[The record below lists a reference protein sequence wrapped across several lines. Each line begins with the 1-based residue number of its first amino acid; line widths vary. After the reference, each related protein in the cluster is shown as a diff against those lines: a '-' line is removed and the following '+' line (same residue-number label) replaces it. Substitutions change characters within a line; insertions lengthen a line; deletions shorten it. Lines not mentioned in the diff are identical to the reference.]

1 MKIIALDHYDMVKKG
16 ELELS
21 KIGELAASYGES
33 PMTEKELDRL
43 NDRDFGLI
51 LVASDGSRSREFPLC
66 NKFEVIMSK
75 SASIMHSKLIPSK
88 ARNILNVRLGAAA
101 RRFLPGMQKTASAT
115 SLLSNIY
122 ALTPRD
128 ERKMVSREMEKT
140 ASHFAINESLNGG
153 SLQKYAIDT
162 PEQVRRGVRRF
173 EVKHRNMNIKYAFA
187 YARNVGE
194 RADALGVEIPEDS
207 AVNLYKTAA
216 LSPQAKGHINERLK
230 FAPEAAHSAYIGLM
244 LKTASCT
251 PEQLAVTLDATDR
264 QYAMD
269 TFYDTHFPDA
279 GSSVLDFRK
288 KAEVID
294 VSGIEIDK
302 DEFLDTLSSD
312 EEEFTELLG
321 ADTMAEL
328 RKDPEAIL
336 LSLPTPHKQKILEML
351 TDRSS

>member
-16 ELELS
+16 ELDLP
-21 KIGELAASYGES
+21 KIGELAAKYGES
-33 PMTEKELDRL
+33 TMTEKELDRL
-43 NDRDFGLI
+43 DDRDFGLI

-75 SASIMHSKLIPSK
+75 SAAVMHSKQIPAK
-88 ARNILNVRLGAAA
+88 ARNILDVRLNAAA

-115 SLLSNIY
+115 ELISNVY

-128 ERKMVSREMEKT
+128 ERKLVSSEMEKT
-140 ASHFAINESLNGG
+140 ASHFAINETLNGG
-153 SLQKYAIDT
+153 SMQKYAIDN
-162 PEQVRRGVRRF
+162 PEQVRRGIRRF
-173 EVKHRNMNIKYAFA
+173 ETKHRGMNIKYAFA

-194 RADALGVEIPEDS
+194 RADALGVDIPEES

-216 LSPQAKGHINERLK
+216 MSPHARGHINRRLK
-230 FAPEAAHSAYIGLM
+230 FAPKEAHSAYIGLM
-244 LKTASCT
+244 LKTASIS
-251 PEQLAVTLDATDR
+251 PEQLAVALDTTDR

-294 VSGIEIDK
+294 VSGTEIDK
-302 DEFLDTLSSD
+302 TEFLDTLESN
-312 EEEFTELLG
+312 EEAFAELLG
-321 ADTMAEL
+321 NDAIAEL
-328 RKDPEAIL
+328 KREPEAVL
-336 LSLPTPHKQKILEML
+336 TSLPMPHKQKVLEML
-351 TDRSS
+351 IDRSS

>member
-1 MKIIALDHYDMVKKG
+1 MKIIALDHYDMAKKG

-21 KIGELAASYGES
+21 KMGELAAEYGES

-51 LVASDGSRSREFPLC
+51 LIASDGSRSREFPLR

-75 SASIMHSKLIPSK
+75 SASIMHSKLMPSK
-88 ARNILNVRLGAAA
+88 ARNILDVRLGAAA
-101 RRFLPGMQKTASAT
+101 RRFLPGMQKTASANN
-115 SLLSNIY
+115 LPSNIY

-128 ERKMVSREMEKT
+128 EHRMVSVEMEKT
-140 ASHFAINESLNGG
+140 AHFAINESLNGG
-153 SLQKYAIDT
+153 NLQKYAIDT

-173 EVKHRNMNIKYAFA
+173 ETRHRDMNIKYAFA
-187 YARNVGE
+187 YAHNVGE
-194 RADALGVEIPEDS
+194 RADALGIEIPEDS

-216 LSPQAKGHINERLK
+216 LSPQARSNINERLR
-230 FAPEAAHSAYIGLM
+230 FAPKEAHSAYIGLM

-294 VSGIEIDK
+294 ISGIEIDK
-302 DEFLDTLSSD
+302 DEFLDALSSD
-312 EEEFTELLG
+312 EDEFAELLG
-321 ADTMAEL
+321 ADTIEEL
-328 RKDPEAIL
+328 RKDPEVVL
-336 LSLPTPHKQKILEML
+336 SSLPMPHKQKILEML